1 MFVLIVRA
9 DSAPSPDAVVSF
21 PAYSHI
27 QAEKAIRLLYRN
39 VRDFKSWGE
48 FTADD
53 PDHPTER
60 TSFVFDIC
68 RVEALPELRL
78 AD

>member
-9 DSAPSPDAVVSF
+9 DSAPSPDSVVSL
-21 PAYSHI
+21 PAYAPVE
-27 QAEKAIRLLYRN
+27 AERAIRLLYRN
-39 VRDFKSWGE
+39 VRDFKGWGE

-60 TSFVFDIC
+60 TSYVFDVC
-68 RVEALPELRL
+68 RVEVVPGLRL